1 MNRVE
6 FHPEALADAR
16 HARRWYAE
24 RSAAVAE
31 RFEAELRRALDF
43 AALMP
48 EAGSPGAAGTRK
60 LRLHGFP
67 HSLIYRVAPSLV
79 LVLAVAHER
88 REPGYWR
95 KR

>member
-1 MNRVE
+1 MRRIE
-6 FHPEALADAR
+6 YHPEALDDAKG
-16 HARRWYAE
+16 ARRWYAE
-24 RSAAVAE
+24 RSAAAAQ
-31 RFEAELRRALDF
+31 RFEAELHRALEF

-48 EAGSPGAAGTRK
+48 EAGSPGAAGSRK

-67 HSLIYRVAPSLV
+67 HAIVYRATEQVV